1 VAATITKPASR
12 TARRILAAALKTTG
26 LRTKFAAGTLTPS
39 ERRSILHAVVGIG
52 KDRLKAEGQRLAKRL
67 ERAAASDG
75 LGFSSLS
82 AALFTSRRSAVTS
95 WAARV
100 GRYLRELFV
109 AGSLALLGPANLT
122 DVELASL
129 SVSHANQVAYLDNFA
144 TDILDGSQPLDGT
157 LPARAAMYGSAAWG
171 IAQNTSDLAAVRLG
185 FTSHR
190 RILGSNENHC
200 EDCVEEA
207 DKGWRPVGTLR
218 PIGDSICGSRC
229 DCHFIHRGEDVVVM
243 SKLSKKQRDELPESD
258 FGDSTRRLFPIVDQ
272 DDVDSAAR
280 LIGKARNPEAVKAR
294 IVAIARRKG
303 LKIPDAWKAGAK
315 MSDGNRSPDTLGDIA
330 TFNLDAGGR
339 FEQGGY
345 AVYPNAALFKCG
357 EYPAKRFGMTPE
369 EAWAAVES
377 FAGPVGGDIEHTHFL
392 HGRACE
398 IRAVRLDEADPEWI
412 RAEIA
417 VPLWLDRNLAEHEK
431 KLSAVFNRDKQITG
445 VSLTAIPHVKE
456 AALIAAFAEVYPD
469 DPEVVEFKERT
480 YQGQRLLQTLHDTA
494 AGAGAV
500 CMKGKDGKDAKGGT
514 SFHASGE
521 LAAIQ
526 KVHDETIRG
535 GAACGPWMNDG
546 SDPDSGSVSGSAP
559 MFSTRKHHPTLTE
572 GMQRVHDIIGL
583 YPGGCVA
590 KSAGAVF
597 AFADTTEQYKA
608 IKTIHGLTTQHGAK
622 CPVKMSEVEEGAAEV
637 PSDAPGRTSNPT
649 PVPVLSPKRGKS
661 MAKTWEDF
669 VAFFTGSKPD
679 DAANGNAETTMAETP
694 AISAPAPKPATRPA
708 ARQPAEP
715 VTQPATEFSDPKAAQ
730 RIRELEERLELA
742 RKDRIKSNVTD
753 FAEDMV
759 ASSIVPAKLRPD
771 LENLLIQFS
780 EDDHA
785 TPAAITFSSGGPIPG
800 ETKTGDRV
808 AAVMAFIAK
817 LPKSH
822 LVGEYVDGS
831 ARLKEGFTA
840 LFNEVAP
847 HDPNAPPTEKRTKE
861 LLSKTALG
869 AKVVQGNQG
878 NGSHV

>member
-1 VAATITKPASR
+1 MYASATWGVAQGIGREQAIVSGFTHE
-12 TARRILAAALKTTG
+12 RRVHQGSDAPCLGCEAQRDLGWQPI
-26 LRTKFAAGTLTPS
+26 GTL
-39 ERRSILHAVVGIG
+39 
-52 KDRLKAEGQRLAKRL
+52 KA
-67 ERAAASDG
+67 
-75 LGFSSLS
+75 
-82 AALFTSRRSAVTS
+82 
-95 WAARV
+95 
-100 GRYLRELFV
+100 
-109 AGSLALLGPANLT
+109 
-122 DVELASL
+122 
-129 SVSHANQVAYLDNFA
+129 
-144 TDILDGSQPLDGT
+144 
-157 LPARAAMYGSAAWG
+157 
-171 IAQNTSDLAAVRLG
+171 
-185 FTSHR
+185 
-190 RILGSNENHC
+190 
-200 EDCVEEA
+200 
-207 DKGWRPVGTLR
+207 
-218 PIGDSICGSRC
+218 IGDSPCRTN
-229 DCHFIHRGEDVVVM
+229 CHCHYEYMNDNEIMSEVVTM
-243 SKLSKKQRDELPESD
+243 SKLSKKQRDELSLD
-258 FGDSTRRLFPIVDQ
+258 SFGDPARRLFPIVDQ
-272 DDVDSAAR
+272 DDVDSAAH